1 MKSGKFFLI
10 LLAAIMPLHS
20 QDAGSIVKSC
30 ITALGGEAGISR
42 FSDFEA
48 EGTIKISMRGREF
61 TGKLEWIRKMPRSWQ
76 KAEFSFGK
84 DIYVSVGAYN
94 GKSAYSESMGNV
106 VDVPALNYE
115 SDLKHGTD
123 RLLDPDALFS
133 LVRETEIEGR
143 PAHAV
148 EASSPGGKTV
158 FCIDKENFRVLEIVF
173 EDDYFGENDTRE
185 RLEKRI
191 RYSDYRDEA
200 GGPFPAQITEY
211 EKGEEKRVSRLTMIR
226 FNPVVDNSL
235 FERPNQKL
243 DLRYWEEKM
252 D

>member
-1 MKSGKFFLI
+1 MKSEKIFLV
-10 LLAAIMPLHS
+10 LLAAVMPLYS

-30 ITALGGEAGISR
+30 IAALGGESGISR

-48 EGTIKISMRGREF
+48 EGTIQVSMMGREF
-61 TGKLEWIRKMPRSWQ
+61 SGKLKWIRKMRQSWQ
-76 KAEFSFGK
+76 RAEFSFGK
-84 DIYVSVGAYN
+84 DIYITAGAYN
-94 GKSAYSESMGNV
+94 GRSAYSESMGNV

-115 SDLKHGTD
+115 SDLRHGMD
-123 RLLDPDALFS
+123 RLLDPAASYS

-143 PAHAV
+143 PAYLM
-148 EASSPGGKTV
+148 EASSTDRKTV
-158 FCIDKENFRVLEIVF
+158 FCIDKENLRVLEIVF

-191 RYSDYRDEA
+191 RYSDYQEMA
-200 GGPFPAQITEY
+200 GGPFPMLITEY
-211 EKGEEKRVSRLTMIR
+211 EKGEEKRRCRLVEIR
-226 FNPVVDNSL
+226 FNPVIDGKMFNK
-235 FERPNQKL
+235 PDQKL